1 MPLVLEDMD
10 KGCKLLVNKY
20 HGRVSAIAAVRNLT
34 RTVNRM
40 IKDGNQADIMAI
52 MAGFSGGEETRSDML
67 SYSTK

>member
-1 MPLVLEDMD
+1 MD

-52 MAGFSGGEETRSDML
+52 MGGFSRGEKTGSVML
-67 SYSTK
+67 SYSIK